1 MTHAQRNAEILRL
14 LEEQT
19 ERAVVSKKAARESL
33 VREKIYTAKGK
44 LRVEF
49 REREQKAAA
58 TV

>member
-33 VREKIYTAKGK
+33 IREKIYTTKGK

-49 REREQKAAA
+49 RERDEKVAA